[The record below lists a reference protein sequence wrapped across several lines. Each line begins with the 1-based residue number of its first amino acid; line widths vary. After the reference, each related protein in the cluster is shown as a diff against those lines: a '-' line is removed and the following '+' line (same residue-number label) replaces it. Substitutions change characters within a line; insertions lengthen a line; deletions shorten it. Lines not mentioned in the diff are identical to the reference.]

1 MIDYKKAGHFSA
13 DEQKMYLWFR
23 NAKDRFLMPLSCFLA
38 KRRIKPDM
46 LSLSGLLMMPF
57 FVYFFSYNP
66 WIAFFFLILNLLFDG
81 LDGSVARVLQTPSA
95 KGEFTDKAVD
105 YFCFAIVYLSFVYF
119 GLLSPFWSAVLLLN
133 YAVMQSLVIFGQ
145 MMDVKLFPILR
156 PKLVIYLFFLIWLIS
171 GQNFFDP
178 LLVLLSVYLFVSNYF
193 IISKIRCSL

>member
-1 MIDYKKAGHFSA
+1 
-13 DEQKMYLWFR
+13 
-23 NAKDRFLMPLSCFLA
+23 
-38 KRRIKPDM
+38 
-46 LSLSGLLMMPF
+46 
-57 FVYFFSYNP
+57 
-66 WIAFFFLILNLLFDG
+66 
-81 LDGSVARVLQTPSA
+81 
-95 KGEFTDKAVD
+95 
-105 YFCFAIVYLSFVYF
+105 
-119 GLLSPFWSAVLLLN
+119 LSPFWAAVLLLN